1 MSGVR
6 SGVGKVRRGEGGGGV
21 RVLVVVRRCGARRER
36 RGAGGGRVK
45 SGLGRERESAQGFAF
60 YSTGPVQSL
69 DSDMLNFSD
78 SFQI

>member
-1 MSGVR
+1 M
-6 SGVGKVRRGEGGGGV
+6 
-21 RVLVVVRRCGARRER
+21 CRER

-60 YSTGPVQSL
+60 YSTGLVQSL